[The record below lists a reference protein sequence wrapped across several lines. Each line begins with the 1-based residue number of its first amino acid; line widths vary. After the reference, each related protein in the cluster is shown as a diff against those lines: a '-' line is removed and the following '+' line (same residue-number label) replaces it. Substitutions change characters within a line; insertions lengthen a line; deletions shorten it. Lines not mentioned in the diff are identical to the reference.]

1 MKNNFFLFF
10 KSKIKINIKGRKI
23 ERFIKRLADNKI
35 NIYNMEMI
43 NRNEANIV
51 ILKSDY
57 LKVLNIKSI
66 YEFNIVGGTGMI
78 KIRKTLKLN
87 SLILVFLVIG
97 IIVLQILSRMIFSI
111 EVVHTDKSI
120 RNKMLSELEKYG
132 LKIHAF
138 KKNYDE
144 VQKIKEQILTNHK
157 DDIEWLEIENIG
169 TKYIVRLEERK
180 IKNNEESNEK
190 RHVIASKNA
199 IIKKIE
205 AENGEIVKEINSYVN
220 AGDIIISGNITLNE
234 QVKNTVSASGHVYG
248 EVWYKV
254 KVDYPLAYSEK
265 HETGNSQ
272 KRLVFNFLNKS
283 YELGFKKYKDK
294 NVSSKTLLKHIFL
307 PISLTYDNQREVIA
321 IDEVYTIEQA
331 IKKAEERAYAE
342 INSKLNDKEK
352 ILSSKNLKVD
362 VNDSKIELEMF
373 FTVYEDITEYQK
385 IEENIVEVG

>member
-97 IIVLQILSRMIFSI
+97 IVILQILSRMIFSI

-120 RNKMLSELEKYG
+120 RNKMLSELENYG

-138 KKNYDE
+138 KKSYDE

-283 YELGFKKYKDK
+283 YELGLKKYKDK

-307 PISLTYDNQREVIA
+307 PISLTYDTQREVIA
-321 IDEVYTIEQA
+321 IDEVYTMEQA

-373 FTVYEDITEYQK
+373 FTVYEDITGYQK
-385 IEENIVEVG
+385 IEETIVEE

>member
-111 EVVHTDKSI
+111 EVIHTDKSI
-120 RNKMLSELEKYG
+120 RNKMLSELENYG

-138 KKNYDE
+138 KKSYDE

-331 IKKAEERAYAE
+331 IKKAEERAYVE

-362 VNDSKIELEMF
+362 VNDSKIELEIF

-385 IEENIVEVG
+385 IEENIVEE

>member
-35 NIYNMEMI
+35 NIYNMEML

-78 KIRKTLKLN
+78 KIRKTLKIN
-87 SLILVFLVIG
+87 SLILIFLLIG
-97 IIVLQILSRMIFSI
+97 IIILQVLSRVIFSI
-111 EVVHTDKSI
+111 DVIHTDKNI
-120 RNKMLSELEKYG
+120 RSKMLNELENYG
-132 LKIHAF
+132 LKINSF
-138 KKNYDE
+138 KKSYSE
-144 VQKIKEQILTNHK
+144 VQKIKEQILDNHK

-180 IKNNEESNEK
+180 IKNNNTNNGK
-190 RHVIASKNA
+190 RHIVASKNA

-321 IDEVYTIEQA
+321 IDEIYTIEQA
-331 IKKAEERAYAE
+331 IKKAEERAYSE

-385 IEENIVEVG
+385 IEENRVEE

>member
-385 IEENIVEVG
+385 IEENIVEE

>member
-120 RNKMLSELEKYG
+120 RNKMLSELENYG

-138 KKNYDE
+138 KKSYDE

-265 HETGNSQ
+265 HETGNGQ

-385 IEENIVEVG
+385 IEENIVEE

>member
-120 RNKMLSELEKYG
+120 RNKMLSELENYG

-180 IKNNEESNEK
+180 IKDNEESNEK

-331 IKKAEERAYAE
+331 IKKAEERAYSE

-385 IEENIVEVG
+385 IEENIVEE

>member
-10 KSKIKINIKGRKI
+10 KSKIKISIKGRKI

-120 RNKMLSELEKYG
+120 RNKMLSELENYG

-307 PISLTYDNQREVIA
+307 PISLTYDNQRELIV

-362 VNDSKIELEMF
+362 VNDSKIELEVF

-385 IEENIVEVG
+385 IEENIVEE

>member
-120 RNKMLSELEKYG
+120 RNKMLSELENYG

-307 PISLTYDNQREVIA
+307 PISLTYDNQRELIV

-331 IKKAEERAYAE
+331 IKKAEERAYSE

-362 VNDSKIELEMF
+362 VNDSKIELEVF

-385 IEENIVEVG
+385 IEENIVEE

>member
-120 RNKMLSELEKYG
+120 RNKMLSELENYG

-307 PISLTYDNQREVIA
+307 PISLTYDNQRELIV

-331 IKKAEERAYAE
+331 IKKAEERAYSE

-385 IEENIVEVG
+385 IEENIVEE

>member
-120 RNKMLSELEKYG
+120 RNKMLSELENYG

-138 KKNYDE
+138 KKSYDE

-307 PISLTYDNQREVIA
+307 PISLTYDNQRELIV

-362 VNDSKIELEMF
+362 VNDSKIELEVF

-385 IEENIVEVG
+385 IEENIVEE

>member
-23 ERFIKRLADNKI
+23 ERFIKKLADNKI

-97 IIVLQILSRMIFSI
+97 IIILQILSRMIFSI

-307 PISLTYDNQREVIA
+307 PISLTYDNQRELIV

-331 IKKAEERAYAE
+331 IKKAEERAYSE

-385 IEENIVEVG
+385 IEENIVEE

>member
-272 KRLVFNFLNKS
+272 EILVFNFLNKS

-307 PISLTYDNQREVIA
+307 PISLTYDNQRELIV

-385 IEENIVEVG
+385 IEENIVEE